1 MHGHVLCL
9 IIACHPLD
17 HPSCHRPPCA
27 CVYLGRR
34 ISPLLELILS
44 RNPLPIGLSNTVW
57 MPLAIDRG
65 ANRLF
70 LILDIVVRGFRLHV
84 NYTLLMYYIII
95 ISLMIYP
102 IIRFG
107 IFNLINLEF
116 CIYLLLLIKRVILG
130 KY

>member
-1 MHGHVLCL
+1 
-9 IIACHPLD
+9 
-17 HPSCHRPPCA
+17 
-27 CVYLGRR
+27 
-34 ISPLLELILS
+34 
-44 RNPLPIGLSNTVW
+44 